1 MLDVNISCVIIA
13 VLWSPSCDRS
23 QEVEVG
29 RPPGLRTGALTSHL
43 PPSTSVLSHDVFI
56 SASKYYP
63 TVYWDYQVWDVWG
76 VTVWERVQ
84 RGGECRVGL
93 LLCHR
98 AGPAWPGRSLVVLQ
112 QVGDDQFSCQTLSTC
127 ATREEKGR
135 KLNPV
140 KLWSYLM

>member
-1 MLDVNISCVIIA
+1 M
-13 VLWSPSCDRS
+13 
-23 QEVEVG
+23 
-29 RPPGLRTGALTSHL
+29 
-43 PPSTSVLSHDVFI
+43 
-56 SASKYYP
+56 
-63 TVYWDYQVWDVWG
+63 
-76 VTVWERVQ
+76 RVQ

-140 KLWSYLM
+140 KL